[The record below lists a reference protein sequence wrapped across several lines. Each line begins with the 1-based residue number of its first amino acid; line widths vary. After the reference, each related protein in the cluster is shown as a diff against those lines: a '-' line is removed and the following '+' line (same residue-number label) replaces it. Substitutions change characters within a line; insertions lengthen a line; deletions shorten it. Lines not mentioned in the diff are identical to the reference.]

1 MTTGPPENSAL
12 GDRSVTHPLVT
23 YRVVCAQNQRD
34 LYHRVGNVARE
45 DSVLSTM
52 QDVPLLIS
60 RILTHGSTVHGS
72 SRVTTWTG
80 ESEPHRRTFAEIGAR
95 AARLAH
101 ALRDELGV
109 TGDDRVGTLMWNNS
123 EHVEAYFAVPSM
135 GAVLHTLNL
144 RLPAEQLVWIVN
156 HAADK
161 VVIVNGSL
169 VPLLA
174 PLLPQLPTVE
184 HIVVSGPGDRAPL
197 AGAAA
202 RVHEYEEL
210 IAGRPDHYDWPE
222 LDERQAAAMCY
233 TSGTTGEPKGVVYS
247 HRSVYLHSMQVN
259 MAQSMGLTDQDTSL
273 VVVPQFHVNAWGLP
287 HATFMTGVNLLMPDR
302 FLQPAPLA
310 EMIESER
317 PTHAAAVPTIWQGL
331 LGELTARPRDVS
343 SLAQVTIGGAACPP
357 SLMTAFDK
365 LGMRV
370 CHAWG
375 MTETSPL
382 GTVARPPAHAAGTD
396 EEFRYRV
403 TQGRFPA
410 GVEARLTGPDGARLP
425 WDGESAGELEVR
437 GPWIAG
443 AYYNGPDAEP
453 LRPGDK
459 FSADGWLKTGD
470 VGTISPDG
478 YLTLTDRAKDVIKSG
493 GEWISSVELENALMS
508 HPDVAEAAVVAVP
521 DDKWG
526 ERPLATVVLR
536 PGASADFLALRTFLA
551 EEVRIARWQLP
562 ERWTTVESVPKTSV
576 GKFDKKVLRR
586 RYAEGELEVTRL

>member
-1 MTTGPPENSAL
+1 M
-12 GDRSVTHPLVT
+12 
-23 YRVVCAQNQRD
+23 
-34 LYHRVGNVARE
+34 
-45 DSVLSTM
+45 LSTM

-60 RILTHGSTVHGS
+60 RILTHGATVHGS

-80 ESEPHRRTFAEIGAR
+80 ESEPHRRTFAGIGVR

-109 TGDDRVGTLMWNNS
+109 TGDDRVGTLMWNNA

-169 VPLLA
+169 IPLLA

-184 HIVVSGPGDRAPL
+184 HVVVSGPGDRAPL

-222 LDERQAAAMCY
+222 LDERRAAAMCY
-233 TSGTTGEPKGVVYS
+233 TSGTTGDPKGVVYS

-310 EMIESER
+310 EMIGSER

-343 SLAQVTIGGAACPP
+343 SLTQVTIGGAACPP
-357 SLMTAFDK
+357 SLMAAFDK

-370 CHAWG
+370 RHAWG

-382 GTVARPPAHAAGTD
+382 GTVARPPAHAAGTE

-410 GVEARLTGPDGARLP
+410 GVEARLTGPDGAHLP

-453 LRPGDK
+453 LRPDDK

-536 PGASADFLALRTFLA
+536 PGASADFQALRTFLA

-562 ERWTTVESVPKTSV
+562 ERWTTLESVPKTSV

-586 RYAEGELEVTRL
+586 RYADGELDVTRL

>member
-1 MTTGPPENSAL
+1 M
-12 GDRSVTHPLVT
+12 
-23 YRVVCAQNQRD
+23 
-34 LYHRVGNVARE
+34 
-45 DSVLSTM
+45 LSTM

-80 ESEPHRRTFAEIGAR
+80 EAGPHRRTFAEAGAR
-95 AARLAH
+95 AAQLAH

-109 TGDDRVGTLMWNNS
+109 TGDDRVATLMWNNA
-123 EHVEAYFAVPSM
+123 EHVEAYFAIPSM

-169 VPLLA
+169 IPLFA
-174 PLLPQLPTVE
+174 PLLPKLPTVE
-184 HIVVSGPGDRAPL
+184 HIVVSGPGDRTPL
-197 AGAAA
+197 QGAHA

-210 IAGRPDHYDWPE
+210 IADRPTAYDWPE

-233 TSGTTGEPKGVVYS
+233 TSGTTGDPKGVVYS
-247 HRSVYLHSMQVN
+247 HRSIYLHSMQVN

-287 HATFMTGVNLLMPDR
+287 HATFMTGVNMLMPDR

-310 EMIESER
+310 EMIEQEK

-331 LGELTARPRDVS
+331 LAELNARPREVS
-343 SLAQVTIGGAACPP
+343 SLTQVTIGGSACPP
-357 SLMTAFDK
+357 SLMEAFDK

-382 GTVARPPAHAAGTD
+382 GTVARPPAHVVGTD
-396 EEFRYRV
+396 EELAYRL
-403 TQGRFPA
+403 TQGRFPS
-410 GVEARLTGPDGARLP
+410 GVEARLTGPDGERLP

-443 AYYNGPDAEP
+443 AYYNGPGAEP
-453 LRPGDK
+453 LRPADK
-459 FSADGWLKTGD
+459 FSEDGWLKTGD

-521 DDKWG
+521 DEKWG

-536 PGASADFLALRTFLA
+536 QGATADFEALRAFLA
-551 EEVRIARWQLP
+551 EEGKIARWQLP
-562 ERWTTVESVPKTSV
+562 ERWTIVESVPKTSV

-586 RYAEGELEVTRL
+586 QYADGLLDVTRL

>member
-1 MTTGPPENSAL
+1 M
-12 GDRSVTHPLVT
+12 
-23 YRVVCAQNQRD
+23 
-34 LYHRVGNVARE
+34 
-45 DSVLSTM
+45 LSTM

-80 ESEPHRRTFAEIGAR
+80 ESEPHRRTFAEVGAR

-109 TGDDRVGTLMWNNS
+109 RDDDRVATLMWNNA

-161 VVIVNGSL
+161 VVLVNGSL
-169 VPLLA
+169 IPLLA

-197 AGAAA
+197 AGAGA

-222 LDERQAAAMCY
+222 LDERRAAAMCY
-233 TSGTTGEPKGVVYS
+233 TSGTTGDPKGVVYS

-259 MAQSMGLTDQDTSL
+259 MTQSMGLTDQDTSL

-287 HATFMTGVNLLMPDR
+287 HATFMTGVNMLMPDR

-343 SLAQVTIGGAACPP
+343 SLGQVTIGGAACPP
-357 SLMTAFDK
+357 SLMTAFDE

-410 GVEARLTGPDGARLP
+410 GVEARLTGPGGTRLP

-443 AYYNGPDAEP
+443 AYYNGPDADP

-470 VGTISPDG
+470 VGTISADG

-493 GEWISSVELENALMS
+493 GEWISSVELENALMA

-536 PGASADFLALRTFLA
+536 PGASADFQALRTFLA
-551 EEVRIARWQLP
+551 EEGRIARWQLP
-562 ERWTTVESVPKTSV
+562 ERWTTVPVVPKTSV

-586 RYAEGELEVTRL
+586 QYADGELEVTRL

>member
-1 MTTGPPENSAL
+1 M
-12 GDRSVTHPLVT
+12 PL
-23 YRVVCAQNQRD
+23 
-34 LYHRVGNVARE
+34 RE
-45 DSVLSTM
+45 DAVLSTM
-52 QDVPLLIS
+52 QDVPLTVT
-60 RILTHGSTVHGS
+60 RILVHGALVHGRS
-72 SRVTTWTG
+72 QIITWTG
-80 ESEPHRRTFAEIGAR
+80 EGEPQRRSFAEAGRR
-95 AARLAH
+95 AVQLAN
-101 ALRDELGV
+101 ALRDDLGV
-109 TGDDRVGTLMWNNS
+109 RGDDRVATLMWNNA

-144 RLPAEQLVWIVN
+144 RLPAEQLAWIVN
-156 HAADK
+156 HAADR
-161 VVIVNGSL
+161 VIIVNGSL
-169 VPLLA
+169 IPLLA
-174 PLLPQLPTVE
+174 PLLPQLKTVE
-184 HIVVSGPGDRAPL
+184 HVVVSGPGDRSPLDGAP
-197 AGAAA
+197 AQ
-202 RVHEYEEL
+202 VHEYEDL
-210 IAGRPDHYDWPE
+210 IAGKPTTYDWPE

-233 TSGTTGEPKGVVYS
+233 TSGTTGDPKGVVYS
-247 HRSVYLHSMQVN
+247 HRSIYLHSMQVN

-287 HATFMTGVNLLMPDR
+287 HATFMTGVNMLMPDR

-310 EMIESER
+310 EMIEREK

-331 LGELTARPRDVS
+331 LAELTARPRDVS
-343 SLAQVTIGGAACPP
+343 SLTQVTIGGSACPP
-357 SLMTAFDK
+357 SLMEAFDK

-382 GTVARPPAHAAGTD
+382 GTVARPPAYAVGTD
-396 EEFRYRV
+396 EELGYRL

-410 GVEARLTGPDGARLP
+410 GVEARLTGPGGERLP

-437 GPWIAG
+437 GAWIAG

-453 LRPGDK
+453 LRPADK
-459 FSADGWLKTGD
+459 FSEDGWLKTGD

-493 GEWISSVELENALMS
+493 GEWISSVDLENALMS

-526 ERPLATVVLR
+526 ERPLATVVLK
-536 PGASADFLALRTFLA
+536 PGAAADFESLRVFLA
-551 EEVRIARWQLP
+551 EEGKIAKWQLP
-562 ERWTTVESVPKTSV
+562 ERWTIVEAVPKTSV

-586 RYAEGELEVTRL
+586 QYADGELDVTQL

>member
-1 MTTGPPENSAL
+1 MQGL
-12 GDRSVTHPLVT
+12 
-23 YRVVCAQNQRD
+23 
-34 LYHRVGNVARE
+34 
-45 DSVLSTM
+45 M

-60 RILTHGSTVHGS
+60 RILEHGRTVHGRS
-72 SRVTTWTG
+72 TVTTWTG
-80 ESEPHRRTFAEIGAR
+80 EAEPQRRTFAEIGAH
-95 AARLAH
+95 AAQLAH
-101 ALRDELGV
+101 ALRDDLGV
-109 TGDDRVGTLMWNNS
+109 TPGSVLGTLMWNNA
-123 EHVEAYFAVPSM
+123 EHVEAYFAIPSM
-135 GAVLHTLNL
+135 GAILHTLNL
-144 RLPAEQLVWIVN
+144 RLPAEQLTWIVG

-161 VVIVNGSL
+161 VIVVNGSL
-169 VPLLA
+169 LPLLA
-174 PLLPQLPTVE
+174 PLLPQLKTVE
-184 HIVVSGPGDRAPL
+184 HIVVSGPGDRSLL
-197 AGAAA
+197 ADAAA

-210 IAGRPDHYDWPE
+210 LAGKPTAYDWPE

-233 TSGTTGEPKGVVYS
+233 TSGTTGDPKGVVYS
-247 HRSVYLHSMQVN
+247 HRSIYLHSMQVN

-310 EMIESER
+310 EMIESEK

-331 LGELTARPRDVS
+331 LAELHAKPRDVS
-343 SLAQVTIGGAACPP
+343 SLHQVTIGGSACPP
-357 SLMTAFDK
+357 SLMEAFDQ

-382 GTVARPPAHAAGTD
+382 GTVARPPAHAVGTE
-396 EEFRYRV
+396 EEFGYRL

-410 GVEARLTGPDGARLP
+410 SVEARLTGPGGERLP

-453 LRPGDK
+453 LRPADK
-459 FSADGWLKTGD
+459 FSEDGWLKTGD

-478 YLTLTDRAKDVIKSG
+478 FLTLTDRAKDVIKSG

-521 DDKWG
+521 DEKWG
-526 ERPLATVVLR
+526 ERPLATVVLKE
-536 PGASADFLALRTFLA
+536 GATADFESLRAFLA
-551 EEVRIARWQLP
+551 DEGHIARWQLP
-562 ERWTTVESVPKTSV
+562 ERWTIVETVPKTSV
-576 GKFDKKVLRR
+576 GKFDKKVIRR
-586 RYAEGELEVTRL
+586 KYAEGELDVTRL

>member
-1 MTTGPPENSAL
+1 M
-12 GDRSVTHPLVT
+12 
-23 YRVVCAQNQRD
+23 
-34 LYHRVGNVARE
+34 
-45 DSVLSTM
+45 LSTM
-52 QDVPLLIS
+52 QDVPLTVT
-60 RILTHGSTVHGS
+60 RILLHGMRVHGS
-72 SRVTTWTG
+72 SRISTWTG
-80 ESEPHRRTFAEIGAR
+80 EGEPQRRSFAEAGAR
-95 AARLAH
+95 AAQLAH
-101 ALRDELGV
+101 ALRDDLGV
-109 TGDDRVGTLMWNNS
+109 RGDDRVATLMWNNA
-123 EHVEAYFAVPSM
+123 EHVETYFAVPSM

-169 VPLLA
+169 LPLLA

-184 HIVVSGPGDRAPL
+184 HIVVSGPGDRAL
-197 AGAAA
+197 LDGTRAQ
-202 RVHEYEEL
+202 VHEYEEL
-210 IAGRPDHYDWPE
+210 IAGKPTAFDWPE
-222 LDERQAAAMCY
+222 LDERRAAAMCY
-233 TSGTTGEPKGVVYS
+233 TSGTTGDPKGVVYS
-247 HRSVYLHSMQVN
+247 HRSIYLHSMQVN
-259 MAQSMGLTDQDTSL
+259 MTQSMGLTDQDTSL

-287 HATFMTGVNLLMPDR
+287 HATFMTGVNMLMPDR

-331 LGELTARPRDVS
+331 LAELTARPRDVS
-343 SLAQVTIGGAACPP
+343 TLGQVTIGGSACPP
-357 SLMTAFDK
+357 SLMTAFDR

-382 GTVARPPAHAAGTD
+382 GTVSRPPAHAVGTE
-396 EEFRYRV
+396 EEFAYRL

-453 LRPGDK
+453 LRPADK
-459 FSADGWLKTGD
+459 FSEDGWLKTGD

-478 YLTLTDRAKDVIKSG
+478 FLTLTDRAKDVIKSG
-493 GEWISSVELENALMS
+493 GEWISSVDLENALMS

-526 ERPLATVVLR
+526 ERPLATVVLKA
-536 PGASADFLALRTFLA
+536 GATADFATLRSFL
-551 EEVRIARWQLP
+551 EEEARIARWQLP
-562 ERWTTVESVPKTSV
+562 ERWTVVESVPKTSV

-586 RYAEGELEVTRL
+586 QYAAGELDVTHI